1 MSLILSTV
9 PIFSLFFMDS
19 IRVTADIRVKT
30 GHMLRTDF
38 LQFAFY
44 ILLDCPSYH

>member
-19 IRVTADIRVKT
+19 TS
-30 GHMLRTDF
+30 LNSF
-38 LQFAFY
+38 LNNVPLSHKINGAVALAIF
-44 ILLDCPSYH
+44 